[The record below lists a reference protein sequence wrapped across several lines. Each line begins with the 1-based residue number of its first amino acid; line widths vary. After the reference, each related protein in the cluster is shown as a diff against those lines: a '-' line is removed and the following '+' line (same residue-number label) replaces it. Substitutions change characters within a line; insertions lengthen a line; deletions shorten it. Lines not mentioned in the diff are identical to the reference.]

1 MSLLHA
7 TIYASLGEYAF
18 ISLGKELS
26 GIPASRK
33 MDFARKHGMV
43 LQSGFTVSHS

>member
-1 MSLLHA
+1 MRLLHA
-7 TIYASLGEYAF
+7 AIYVSLGEDAF

-33 MDFARKHGMV
+33 MDFARQQMV